1 MNDIKSRSKSK
12 IISSLLLIIGIALAI
27 AGGIVFGYT
36 SANFFSL
43 TFDEIPRLMALSF
56 GMLGPGII
64 LVIAGFWAFFF
75 SSIGKFGKYE
85 RKSRYNKYRRVIPT
99 EKQEDYPASDDW
111 RVKEEPI
118 EKDKIK
124 IKCTLCGT
132 LNDEDAAYCDNCGER
147 L

>member
-1 MNDIKSRSKSK
+1 MNNTKSNSKSK
-12 IISSLLLIIGIALAI
+12 IISILLLIIGISLAI
-27 AGGIVFGYT
+27 AGGLVFGYT
-36 SANFFSL
+36 NANIFSL
-43 TFDEIPRLMALSF
+43 SFDEIPRLMALSF
-56 GMLGPGII
+56 GMLGPGIFLAI
-64 LVIAGFWAFFF
+64 VGFLVFFF
-75 SSIGKFGKYE
+75 SSFGKYE

>member
-1 MNDIKSRSKSK
+1 MNNTKSSSKSK
-12 IISSLLLIIGIALAI
+12 IIPSILLIIGIALAI

-56 GMLGPGII
+56 GMLGPGIV
-64 LVIAGFWAFFF
+64 LAIAGFWTFFF
-75 SSIGKFGKYE
+75 SSVGKYE
-85 RKSRYNKYRRVIPT
+85 RKFGYNKYRRVIPA
-99 EKQEDYPASDDW
+99 EKQKDYPVSDNW
-111 RVKEEPI
+111 RINDKVI
-118 EKDKIK
+118 EKEKIM

>member
-36 SANFFSL
+36 SANFFLL

-75 SSIGKFGKYE
+75 SH
-85 RKSRYNKYRRVIPT
+85 T
-99 EKQEDYPASDDW
+99 
-111 RVKEEPI
+111 
-118 EKDKIK
+118 
-124 IKCTLCGT
+124 
-132 LNDEDAAYCDNCGER
+132 
-147 L
+147 